1 MKLNKLFFIPLLL
14 SVLIFSCSKDDN
26 VDDGTVPARDRA
38 EQELADQEAL
48 KEYLETHFY
57 NYEEFENPGENFD
70 YTIRIDTIDAA
81 NADKTPLIESDLLQV
96 KTITRENVDYK
107 IYILKVR
114 EGAEDRPT
122 FADSTFV
129 SYRGELLNQ
138 KLFDNSV
145 TPVWF
150 DLTRVVTGFA
160 QTMPEFKGASGYTVN
175 PDNTVTFTNDY
186 GIGAV
191 FMPSGLGYFSTPQ
204 FSIPSYSP
212 LVFTFKLY
220 EVNQADHDGDGI
232 PSWMEDL
239 NNDEILGNDDTDK
252 DLLPNYI
259 DADDDN
265 DRIPTREEI
274 VKNED
279 GTLTFPDKDN
289 DGTPDYL
296 DKDN

>member
-1 MKLNKLFFIPLLL
+1 MPLLL
-14 SVLIFSCSKDDN
+14 CALLFSCNKDDN
-26 VDDGTVPARDRA
+26 GDDGTVPVRDRA

-48 KEYLETHFY
+48 QTFLETHFY
-57 NYEEFENPGENFD
+57 NYKQFENPSANFD
-70 YTIRIDTIDAA
+70 YVIRIDTINAA
-81 NADKTPLIESDLLQV
+81 NADKTPLIDSDLLEEKIV
-96 KTITRENVDYK
+96 TRENVDYK

-114 EGAEDRPT
+114 EGVKDRPT
-122 FADSTFV
+122 FADSTLV

-138 KLFDNSV
+138 DMFDNSI

-160 QTMPEFKGASGYTVN
+160 QTLPEFKGASGFTVN
-175 PDNTVTFTNDY
+175 QDNTVTFNNDY

-204 FSIPSYSP
+204 VSIPSYSP
-212 LVFTFKLY
+212 LIFTFNLY
-220 EVNQADHDGDGI
+220 GVNEADHDGDGV

-239 NNDEILGNDDTDK
+239 NEDEILGNDDTDG
-252 DLLPNYI
+252 DLIPNYS

-274 VKNED
+274 NISEE
-279 GTLTFPDKDN
+279 GILTFPDKDN
-289 DGTPDYL
+289 DGVPDYL